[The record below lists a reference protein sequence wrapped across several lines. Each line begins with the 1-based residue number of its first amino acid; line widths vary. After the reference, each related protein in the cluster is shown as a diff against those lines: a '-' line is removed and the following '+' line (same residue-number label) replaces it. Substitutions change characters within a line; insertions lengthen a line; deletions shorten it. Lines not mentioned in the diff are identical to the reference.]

1 MVRDLRMIWRALGA
15 VAILSV
21 SIVDT
26 IEAGRLGEGEVA
38 TQRGEALA
46 GGSVQDRAG
55 MRLGNVPEDGT
66 ERQLG
71 HASRLASVGLLE
83 ESRRLLETLLALR
96 LGDEVARSKLEVIQ

>member
-1 MVRDLRMIWRALGA
+1 
-15 VAILSV
+15 
-21 SIVDT
+21 
-26 IEAGRLGEGEVA
+26 
-38 TQRGEALA
+38 
-46 GGSVQDRAG
+46 

-96 LGDEVARSKLEVIQ
+96 LGDEVARRKLEVIQ